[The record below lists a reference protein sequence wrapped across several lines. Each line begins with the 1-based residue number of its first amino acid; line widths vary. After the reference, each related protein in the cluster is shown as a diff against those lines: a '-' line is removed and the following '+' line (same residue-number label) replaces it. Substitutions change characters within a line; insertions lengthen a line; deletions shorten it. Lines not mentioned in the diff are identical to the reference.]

1 VIGIRINHAAIRRRA
16 ALLAILGA
24 GVLSLGGCAVL
35 PFAPVIAHAVPR
47 MLFPNEDPNSP
58 ASNHTSQ
65 PPAPDQQIASAV
77 AAPLS
82 VPGDTGV
89 NIDQH
94 DRVAFTPAAPGSIP
108 LRVNAADLVSD
119 VKAHAIGDVL
129 TVYVTEAVASEDK
142 AGTTLSNQRA
152 ISAGLPNFFGVVESL
167 AVKQPNVN
175 LGSLI
180 NGDSTNTST
189 GAGDM
194 TAADT
199 FTATVS
205 AVVTAVNPAGTLT
218 IRGQRSL
225 QVNGEDDTIH
235 LSGVVRP
242 ADIDSTDSVASA
254 QIADLDLSITGE
266 GQSRDQQGSGLATR
280 LFDWLWLF

>member
-1 VIGIRINHAAIRRRA
+1 MRRA
-16 ALLAILGA
+16 AELLAAAVAI
-24 GVLSLGGCAVL
+24 VLLNGCAVV
-35 PFAPVIAHAVPR
+35 PFAPMIAHAVPR
-47 MLFPNEDPNSP
+47 MLFPDQDPANL
-58 ASNHTSQ
+58 AKRSNDP

-77 AAPLS
+77 AAPVS
-82 VPGDTGV
+82 VAGDSGV
-89 NIDQH
+89 NIDQI
-94 DRVAFTPAAPGSIP
+94 DRVAFAPTAPGSIP
-108 LRVNAADLVSD
+108 LRVAAADLVAD
-119 VKAHAIGDVL
+119 VKARSVGDVV
-129 TVYVTEAVASEDK
+129 TVNVTEAVASESK

-152 ISAGLPNFFGVVESL
+152 ITAGLPNFFSL
-167 AVKQPNVN
+167 AETIGARNPALN
-175 LGSLI
+175 LGSLV
-180 NGDSTNTST
+180 NGTSSNSTT

-205 AVVTAVNPAGTLT
+205 AVVTAVNPSGTLS

-225 QVNGEDDTIH
+225 RVNGEDDTIH

-242 ADIDSTDSVASA
+242 QDIDSSDSIASA

-266 GQSRDQQGSGLATR
+266 GQLRDKQGDGLATR